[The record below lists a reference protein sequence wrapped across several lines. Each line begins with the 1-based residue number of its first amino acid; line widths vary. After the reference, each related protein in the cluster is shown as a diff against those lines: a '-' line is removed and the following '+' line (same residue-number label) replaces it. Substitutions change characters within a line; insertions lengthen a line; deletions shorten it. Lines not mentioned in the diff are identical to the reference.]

1 MKLQTPASPHIH
13 ADISVTLVM
22 GRVLLALFPAVI
34 AYIWF
39 FGWGLLINFL
49 IALGTGLAA
58 EALMLKLRQR
68 PIAPFISDGSV
79 MVTALLLAFCLPP
92 LTPWWITVIGMSF
105 AVIVAKHLYGGL
117 GYNPF
122 NPAMVGYVVLLISF
136 PKEMSTWLPPNILN
150 DLQVGLQDTII
161 AIFTGKMPYFLT
173 IDTVSMATP
182 LDEIKTQLGLGETVE
197 ETIQSS
203 AIFGDFG
210 GVGWEWIG
218 NWIFLGGAWLM
229 YKKVISWHVPVA
241 MLGSLFAVATVF
253 FLMDSDH
260 YTSPMFHLFSGA
272 SMLGAFFI
280 ATDPVSGCTTNT
292 GKVIY
297 GIGIGL
303 LTYIIR
309 VWGGYPDGVGFAVL
323 IMNIAAPT
331 IDYYTQPRVY
341 GHSRS

>member
-1 MKLQTPASPHIH
+1 MILKTPASPHIH
-13 ADISVTLVM
+13 ADISVTQVM
-22 GRVLLALFPAVI
+22 SRVVIALIPAII

-39 FGWGLLINFL
+39 FGWGLLINFC
-49 IALGTGLAA
+49 IALGTGLCA

-68 PIAPFISDGSV
+68 PMAVFLSDGSV
-79 MVTALLLAFCLPP
+79 VVTALLLAFCLPP

-105 AVIVAKHLYGGL
+105 AVVVAKHLYGGL

-136 PKEMSTWLPPNILN
+136 PKEMSTWMPPNILN
-150 DLQVGLQDTII
+150 DLQVGFQDTVA
-161 AIFTGKMPYFLT
+161 AIFTGKLPYFLT

-197 ETIQSS
+197 ETIQGS
-203 AIFGDFG
+203 ALFGDFG

-218 NWIFLGGAWLM
+218 NWIFLGGAWLL

-241 MLGSLFAVATVF
+241 MLGSLFAIATVF

-280 ATDPVSGCTTNT
+280 ATDPVSGCTTKK
-292 GKVIY
+292 GQIIY

-303 LTYIIR
+303 LSYIIR

-341 GHSRS
+341 GHERS